1 MCGIAA
7 PIWNAGGHV
16 CAAIGVSGPSD
27 RFKPRNLKLL
37 APTVVSVAQQI
48 SARLGYR
55 PQREVAAPA
64 VAAELSA
71 SAA

>member
-1 MCGIAA
+1 M
-7 PIWNAGGHV
+7 

-55 PQREVAAPA
+55 PQRDVAAFNVPSEL
-64 VAAELSA
+64 VASTV
-71 SAA
+71 